1 MSLNRGSLNRVSGAY
16 KSYEIHNNKFL
27 KLILD
32 GPSNN
37 DHQNGEKIITI
48 HNSRCTKVSE

>member
-48 HNSRCTKVSE
+48 HNSRCTKV